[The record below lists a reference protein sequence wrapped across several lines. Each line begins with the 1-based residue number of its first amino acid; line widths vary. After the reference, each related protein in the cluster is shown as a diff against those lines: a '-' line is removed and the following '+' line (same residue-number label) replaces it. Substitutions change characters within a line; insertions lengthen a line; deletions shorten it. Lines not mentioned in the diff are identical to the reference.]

1 MIKVV
6 DIDFIKHRLDEI
18 NEALGYIKEIVKE
31 DEGEFIK
38 DFKSRFA
45 LRHLILI
52 VVESAASIA
61 LHILA
66 EDFNKRVSSYSEAFE
81 RLSHHGILS
90 PEIAL
95 EMISLTRLRNL
106 IVHRYWLINDAR
118 IYRDAKSSG
127 ITIIERFI
135 KEVKNYIG
143 YS

>member
-1 MIKVV
+1 MIGVV
-6 DIDFIKHRLDEI
+6 DVDFIKRRLDEI
-18 NEALGYIKEIVKE
+18 NEALSYIKEIVKE
-31 DEGEFIK
+31 DEREFIK
-38 DFKSRFA
+38 DFRSRFS

-52 VVESAASIA
+52 IVESATSIA

-66 EDFNKRVSSYSEAFE
+66 EDFNERVGSYGEAFE

-106 IVHRYWLINDAR
+106 IVHRYWLVNDAR
-118 IYRDAKSSG
+118 IYRDAKGSG
-127 ITIIERFI
+127 IAIIERFI
-135 KEVKNYIG
+135 KEVKKYIG